1 MQAKSIGAV
10 QSSLRSISVT
20 YVVVIMSKS
29 VDNANQNAPLTIS
42 EYDSRDNNA
51 WVWSFSAAMVPFV
64 AFCYGHQR
72 GVTGRVVERMV
83 KSPIGVYG
91 LFLLPFATLGMEKC
105 IYDSV
110 QSWQGIDPKIRPK
123 DRGGF
128 PSGGV
133 DLPSF
138 SLIPVQ
144 KRIARS
150 DD

>member
-1 MQAKSIGAV
+1 
-10 QSSLRSISVT
+10 
-20 YVVVIMSKS
+20 MSKS
-29 VDNANQNAPLTIS
+29 VDNASAPSTIS

-110 QSWQGIDPKIRPK
+110 QSWQGLDPKQRPT

-128 PSGGV
+128 PSGGA

-150 DD
+150 DDEKQ

>member
-1 MQAKSIGAV
+1 MQAKRIGAV
-10 QSSLRSISVT
+10 QSS
-20 YVVVIMSKS
+20 IMSKS
-29 VDNANQNAPLTIS
+29 VDKANQNAPSTIS

-83 KSPIGVYG
+83 KSPVGVYG
-91 LFLLPFATLGMEKC
+91 LFLLPFATLSMEKC

-110 QSWQGIDPKIRPK
+110 QSWQGIDPKIRPV

-128 PSGGV
+128 PSGGA

>member
-1 MQAKSIGAV
+1 MAFANPVQRSIGAF
-10 QSSLRSISVT
+10 QSSFRSISVA
-20 YVVVIMSKS
+20 IMSKP
-29 VDNANQNAPLTIS
+29 VDNANAPSTIS

-51 WVWSFSAAMVPFV
+51 WAWSFSAAMVPFV

-110 QSWQGIDPKIRPK
+110 QSWHGIDPKTRPTE
-123 DRGGF
+123 RGGF
-128 PSGGV
+128 PSGGA

>member
-1 MQAKSIGAV
+1 MSRPNA
-10 QSSLRSISVT
+10 ISD
-20 YVVVIMSKS
+20 Y
-29 VDNANQNAPLTIS
+29 DN
-42 EYDSRDNNA
+42 RDNTA
-51 WVWSFSAAMVPFV
+51 WMYSFSAAMVPFV

-83 KSPIGVYG
+83 KSPVGVYG

-110 QSWQGIDPKIRPK
+110 QSWQGIDPNVRPA

-128 PSGGV
+128 PSGGA

-144 KRIARS
+144 KRIARKLTS
-150 DD
+150 EQ